1 MGKEK
6 TELIS
11 VLMPVYNVKAYVEE
25 AVNSVLNQTYKNI
38 ELVIVDDAST
48 DGTYEVLLDLQKKD
62 SRICLYHNELNSKI
76 CKTLNKALKYAK
88 GKLIA
93 RMDGD
98 DISVPRRLEVLKGY
112 LDSHPDIS
120 LVGSWNIAIDEMGR
134 CISPKKYPCGNIA
147 IKKGNKF
154 MSSVSHF
161 WMARYEVYKELNGYR
176 NIPYAED
183 YDFLLRG
190 EINGYKYANVAQYLY
205 KMRIRQGNT
214 VSSNGLVQ
222 RKTFYYVR
230 KLHKKEV
237 STRKDCFSE
246 EDLKA
251 AVKCTDAQK
260 DRYNKSAE
268 YLNAAVMNKANKTF
282 LIINALR
289 AAMGSQYIFRYLVSS
304 VRFRMLI
311 SKESRMISRIKH
323 LGK

>member
-1 MGKEK
+1 MEKEE

-25 AVNSVLNQTYKNI
+25 AVNSVLNQTYRNI

-62 SRICLYHNELNSKI
+62 SRIRLYHNELNNKI

-98 DISVPRRLEVLKGY
+98 DISAPRRLEILKEY
-112 LDSHPDIS
+112 LDSNPDIS
-120 LVGSWNIAIDEMGR
+120 LVGSWSIAIDEKGR
-134 CISPKKYPCGNIA
+134 CISRKKYPCGNTA
-147 IKKGNKF
+147 IMKGNQF
-154 MSSVSHF
+154 MSSVSHI
-161 WMARYEVYKELNGYR
+161 WMARYEVYKELDGYR

-190 EINGYKYANVAQYLY
+190 EINGYKYANIAQYLY
-205 KMRIRQGNT
+205 KIRIRQGNT

-230 KLHKKEV
+230 KLHRKEV

-260 DRYNKSAE
+260 DRYDKSAR
-268 YLNAAVMNKANKTF
+268 YLNAAIMSKTNKTA

-304 VRFRMLI
+304 VRLRILVL
-311 SKESRMISRIKH
+311 KENRVISRRKH